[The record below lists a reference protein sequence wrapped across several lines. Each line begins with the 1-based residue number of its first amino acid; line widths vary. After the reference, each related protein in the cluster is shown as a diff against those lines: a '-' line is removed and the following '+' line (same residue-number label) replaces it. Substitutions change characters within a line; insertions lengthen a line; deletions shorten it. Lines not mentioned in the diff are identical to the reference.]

1 MRRLTL
7 PCHPGRTLE
16 CNDRGLIGSID
27 SITPYGRSRMTHKL
41 ITLLVLFLAGISFA
55 QDRHQLGSNYYTYP
69 TPTAK
74 YTKAPTGY
82 KPFYVSHYGRH
93 GSRFHHTASD
103 YTALY
108 TTLAKADSAGKLTG
122 LGKSLLERAKFLNE
136 YAAPRAG
143 DLTQLG
149 VAQHQ
154 GIAKRMVKNFPEVFK
169 NDAYIEAYASTSVR
183 CVVSMAAFLE
193 ELRAQKPK
201 VEIHQ
206 ESGKYLMSFIS
217 PLDFGKIINESNTPA
232 WQKEN
237 AKLYSHVNTEHM
249 MRAIFSDSNYV
260 KKNVNAG
267 DLYTKIYEIGNNLQG
282 TPEIEFSFDDLW
294 TDAELYERWRAQNA
308 WWYSVLANNPFGKKE
323 GLENARPLLKNVL
336 DEADKVIAADTAKAD
351 KTSAKDA
358 KAKKTSATLR
368 FGHDT
373 VIIPFTAL
381 LQLEKDSLK
390 AGVETADMEN
400 LHKVWRDYE
409 ITPMAANVQ
418 FIFYTS
424 TKKGTPILVKVM
436 LNEIEQKLPVTC
448 NQQAP
453 SAGLGTLQNCPAAPY
468 YRWDDVREYYG
479 KVATTGK

>member
-1 MRRLTL
+1 MRENKMKKILA
-7 PCHPGRTLE
+7 
-16 CNDRGLIGSID
+16 
-27 SITPYGRSRMTHKL
+27 
-41 ITLLVLFLAGISFA
+41 LLFAVAISGFA
-55 QDRHQLGSNYYTYP
+55 QDRHQMGSNYYAYP

-74 YTKAPTGY
+74 YTKAPAGY
-82 KPFYVSHYGRH
+82 KPFYLSHYGRH
-93 GSRFHHTASD
+93 G
-103 YTALY
+103 
-108 TTLAKADSAGKLTG
+108 AKADSLGKLTD
-122 LGKSLLERAKFLNE
+122 LGKSLLERAKYLDE

-193 ELRAQKPK
+193 ELHALKPK

-237 AKLYSHVNTEHM
+237 EKLYSHVNPTRM
-249 MRAIFSDSNYV
+249 MRALFNDSNYI
-260 KKNVNAG
+260 KKNVDGG
-267 DLYTKIYEIGNNLQG
+267 DLLSKIYEIGNSLQG
-282 TPEIEFSFDDLW
+282 SPEIEFNFDDLW
-294 TDAELYERWRAQNA
+294 TDEEFTARWHAQNA
-308 WWYSVLANNPFGKKE
+308 WWYSVLGNNPFAKKQ

-336 DEADKVIAADTAKAD
+336 DEADKVIAADTTKAD
-351 KTSAKDA
+351 KTAAKP
-358 KAKKTSATLR
+358 AKKTTATLR

-373 VIIPFTAL
+373 VIFPFAVL
-381 LQLEKDSLK
+381 LQLENGSMNT
-390 AGVETADMEN
+390 GIETADMEN

-409 ITPMAANVQ
+409 ISPMAANIQLV
-418 FIFYTS
+418 FYKS
-424 TKKGTPILVKVM
+424 SKKGAPILVKVM

-448 NQQAP
+448 DTA
-453 SAGLGTLQNCPAAPY
+453 TVKNCPSTPY
-468 YRWDDVREYYG
+468 YRWEDVKEFYG
-479 KVATTGK
+479 KIATGK

>member
-1 MRRLTL
+1 
-7 PCHPGRTLE
+7 
-16 CNDRGLIGSID
+16 
-27 SITPYGRSRMTHKL
+27 MTHKL
-41 ITLLVLFLAGISFA
+41 IPLLVLFFASISFA

-169 NDAYIEAYASTSVR
+169 NDAYIEAYSSTSVR

-237 AKLYSHVNTEHM
+237 AKLYSHVNTDRM

-390 AGVETADMEN
+390 AGIETADMEN

-418 FIFYTS
+418 FIFYKS

-453 SAGLGTLQNCPAAPY
+453 SAGSGTLQNCPAAPY

>member
-1 MRRLTL
+1 M
-7 PCHPGRTLE
+7 
-16 CNDRGLIGSID
+16 IK
-27 SITPYGRSRMTHKL
+27 KL
-41 ITLLVLFLAGISFA
+41 ILTALTIFLSNAFVFA
-55 QDRHQLGSNYYTYP
+55 KTDSLKSQINEDFRRMGSNYYAYP

-74 YTKAPTGY
+74 YTKVPAGY
-82 KPFYVSHYGRH
+82 KPFYLSHYGRH

-103 YTALY
+103 YNALY
-108 TTLAKADSAGKLTG
+108 ATLAKADSAGKLTE
-122 LGKSLLERAKFLNE
+122 LGKNLLERAKFLNE

-183 CVVSMAAFLE
+183 CVVSMASFLE

-201 VEIHQ
+201 LDIHQ
-206 ESGKYLMSFIS
+206 ESSKHYMSYIS

-237 AKLYSHVNTEHM
+237 AKLYSHVNTDRM
-249 MRAIFSDSNYV
+249 MRAIFNDTNYI
-260 KKNVNAG
+260 KKSVNAG

-336 DEADKVIAADTAKAD
+336 EVADNVIAADTAKAD
-351 KTSAKDA
+351 KTSAKDTKA
-358 KAKKTSATLR
+358 TKPAKKTSATLR

-381 LQLEKDSLK
+381 LQLEKDSLN
-390 AGVETADMEN
+390 AGIETADMEN

-418 FIFYTS
+418 FIFYRS
-424 TKKGTPILVKVM
+424 AKKGAPILVKAM
-436 LNEIEQKLPVTC
+436 LNEKEQNLPVKCDT
-448 NQQAP
+448 A
-453 SAGLGTLQNCPAAPY
+453 TVKNCPAAPY
-468 YRWDDVREYYG
+468 YRWDDVRTFYG
-479 KVATTGK
+479 KIAAEK

>member
-1 MRRLTL
+1 MKKTAFL
-7 PCHPGRTLE
+7 
-16 CNDRGLIGSID
+16 
-27 SITPYGRSRMTHKL
+27 
-41 ITLLVLFLAGISFA
+41 LFLAVACFA
-55 QDRHQLGSNYYTYP
+55 QTDSIKTEITKDFRKMGSNYYAYP

-74 YTKAPTGY
+74 YTKAPAGY
-82 KPFYVSHYGRH
+82 KPFYLSHYGRH
-93 GSRFHHTASD
+93 GSRFHQPADH
-103 YTALY
+103 YHALY
-108 TTLAKADSAGKLTG
+108 NTLAKADSLGKLSD
-122 LGKSLLERAKFLNE
+122 LGKSLLERAKYLDE

-193 ELRAQKPK
+193 ELHAQKPK

-237 AKLYSHVNTEHM
+237 EKIYSHVNPTRM
-249 MRAIFSDSNYV
+249 MRAIFNDSNYI
-260 KKNVNAG
+260 KKNVDAG
-267 DLYTKIYEIGNNLQG
+267 DLFSKIYEIGNSLQG
-282 TPEIEFSFDDLW
+282 SPEIEFSFDDLW
-294 TDAELYERWRAQNA
+294 TADDLYERWRAQNA
-308 WWYSVLANNPFGKKE
+308 WWYSVLGNNPFAKKQ

-336 DEADKVIAADTAKAD
+336 DEADKVIAVDTAKTD
-351 KTSAKDA
+351 KTAGK
-358 KAKKTSATLR
+358 KPAKKTTATLR

-373 VIIPFTAL
+373 VIFPFAVL
-381 LQLEKDSLK
+381 LQLEN
-390 AGVETADMEN
+390 GTQNTGIETADMEN

-409 ITPMAANVQ
+409 ISPMAANVQ
-418 FIFYTS
+418 FIFYKS
-424 TKKGTPILVKVM
+424 AKKGSPILVKVL

-448 NQQAP
+448 DTA
-453 SAGLGTLQNCPAAPY
+453 TVKNCPAAPY
-468 YRWDDVREYYG
+468 YRWDDVREFYR
-479 KVATTGK
+479 K

>member
-1 MRRLTL
+1 MKKTAFL
-7 PCHPGRTLE
+7 
-16 CNDRGLIGSID
+16 
-27 SITPYGRSRMTHKL
+27 
-41 ITLLVLFLAGISFA
+41 LFLAVACFA
-55 QDRHQLGSNYYTYP
+55 QTDSIKTEITKDFRKMGSNYYAYP

-74 YTKAPTGY
+74 YTKAPAGY
-82 KPFYVSHYGRH
+82 KPFYLSHYGRH
-93 GSRFHHTASD
+93 GSRFHQPADHYHT
-103 YTALY
+103 LY
-108 TTLAKADSAGKLTG
+108 NTLAKADSLGKLTD
-122 LGKSLLERAKFLNE
+122 LGKNLLERAKYLDE

-193 ELRAQKPK
+193 ELHAQKPK

-237 AKLYSHVNTEHM
+237 EKIYSHVNPTRM
-249 MRAIFSDSNYV
+249 MRAIFNDSNYI
-260 KKNVNAG
+260 KKNVDGG
-267 DLYTKIYEIGNNLQG
+267 DLLSKIYEIGNSLQG
-282 TPEIEFSFDDLW
+282 SPEIEFSFDDLW
-294 TDAELYERWRAQNA
+294 TADDLYERWRAQNA
-308 WWYSVLANNPFGKKE
+308 WWYSVLGNNPFAKKQ

-336 DEADKVIAADTAKAD
+336 DEADKVIAVDTAKTD
-351 KTSAKDA
+351 KTAGK
-358 KAKKTSATLR
+358 KPAKKTTATLR

-373 VIIPFTAL
+373 VIFPFAVL
-381 LQLEKDSLK
+381 LQLEN
-390 AGVETADMEN
+390 GTQNTGIETADMEN

-418 FIFYTS
+418 FIFYKS
-424 TKKGTPILVKVM
+424 AKKGSPILVKVM

-448 NQQAP
+448 E
-453 SAGLGTLQNCPAAPY
+453 TKDERRETRDCPAAPY
-468 YRWDDVREYYG
+468 YRWEDVKEFYG
-479 KVATTGK
+479 KIATGK

>member
-1 MRRLTL
+1 MNKILALILT
-7 PCHPGRTLE
+7 
-16 CNDRGLIGSID
+16 
-27 SITPYGRSRMTHKL
+27 
-41 ITLLVLFLAGISFA
+41 VAISGFT
-55 QDRHQLGSNYYTYP
+55 QDFRQMGSNYYAYP

-74 YTKAPTGY
+74 YTKAPVGY
-82 KPFYVSHYGRH
+82 KPFYISHYGRH
-93 GSRFHHTASD
+93 GSRFHQPADH
-103 YTALY
+103 YHALY
-108 TTLAKADSAGKLTG
+108 NTLAKADSAGKLTD
-122 LGKSLLERAKFLNE
+122 LGKSLLERAKFLDE

-169 NDAYIEAYASTSVR
+169 NDAYVEAYASTSVR

-193 ELRAQKPK
+193 ELHALKPK

-217 PLDFGKIINESNTPA
+217 PLDFGKIIGESNTPA

-237 AKLYSHVNTEHM
+237 EKLYSHVNPTRM
-249 MRAIFSDSNYV
+249 MRSIFNDSNYIQ
-260 KKNVNAG
+260 KNVDAG
-267 DLYTKIYEIGNNLQG
+267 DLFSKIYEIGNSLQG
-282 TPEIEFSFDDLW
+282 SPEIEFSFDDLW
-294 TDAELYERWRAQNA
+294 TEEDLTARWHAQNA
-308 WWYSVLANNPFGKKE
+308 WWYSVLGNNPFAKKQ
-323 GLENARPLLKNVL
+323 GLDNARPLLKNVL
-336 DEADKVIAADTAKAD
+336 DVADKVIAADTTKAD
-351 KTSAKDA
+351 KTAKA
-358 KAKKTSATLR
+358 AKKTTATLR

-390 AGVETADMEN
+390 AGVETTDMEN

-418 FIFYTS
+418 FIFYKS
-424 TKKGTPILVKVM
+424 AKKGSPILVKVM
-436 LNEIEQKLPVTC
+436 LNEIEQKLPITC

-453 SAGLGTLQNCPAAPY
+453 SAGSGALQNCPAAPF

>member
-1 MRRLTL
+1 MKKTAFL
-7 PCHPGRTLE
+7 
-16 CNDRGLIGSID
+16 
-27 SITPYGRSRMTHKL
+27 
-41 ITLLVLFLAGISFA
+41 LFLAVACFA
-55 QDRHQLGSNYYTYP
+55 QTDSIKTETTKDFRKMGSNYYAYP

-74 YTKAPTGY
+74 YTKAPAGY
-82 KPFYVSHYGRH
+82 KPFYLSHYGRH
-93 GSRFHHTASD
+93 GSRFHQPADH
-103 YTALY
+103 YHALY
-108 TTLAKADSAGKLTG
+108 NTLAKADSLGKLTD
-122 LGKSLLERAKFLNE
+122 LGKSLLERAKFLDE

-169 NDAYIEAYASTSVR
+169 NDAYVEAYASTSVR

-193 ELRAQKPK
+193 ELHAQKPK

-237 AKLYSHVNTEHM
+237 EKIYSHVNPTRM
-249 MRAIFSDSNYV
+249 MRAIFNDSNYI
-260 KKNVNAG
+260 KKNVDGG
-267 DLYTKIYEIGNNLQG
+267 DLLSKIYEIGNSLQG
-282 TPEIEFSFDDLW
+282 SPEIEFSFDDLW
-294 TDAELYERWRAQNA
+294 TADDLYERWRAQNA
-308 WWYSVLANNPFGKKE
+308 WWYSVLGNNPFAKKQ

-336 DEADKVIAADTAKAD
+336 DEADKVIAADTTKAD
-351 KTSAKDA
+351 KT
-358 KAKKTSATLR
+358 
-368 FGHDT
+368 GHDT
-373 VIIPFTAL
+373 VIIPFAVL
-381 LQLEKDSLK
+381 LQLENGSMNT
-390 AGVETADMEN
+390 GIETADMEN

-418 FIFYTS
+418 FIFYKS
-424 TKKGTPILVKVM
+424 AKKGSPILVKVM

-448 NQQAP
+448 GISKVAEPAEANQVSSPKPKQ
-453 SAGLGTLQNCPAAPY
+453 SCPAAPY

-479 KVATTGK
+479 KLATTGK

>member
-1 MRRLTL
+1 
-7 PCHPGRTLE
+7 
-16 CNDRGLIGSID
+16 
-27 SITPYGRSRMTHKL
+27 MTHKL

-237 AKLYSHVNTEHM
+237 AKLYSHVNTDRM

-336 DEADKVIAADTAKAD
+336 DEADKVIAADTAKTD

-409 ITPMAANVQ
+409 ISPMAANVQ
-418 FIFYTS
+418 FIFYKS

-453 SAGLGTLQNCPAAPY
+453 SAGSGTLQNCPAAPY